1 MSEKKRGFLGRL
13 FSGKDKNETPEAEGI
28 KPSAENPVVDAPQS
42 EPEPAD
48 TGFDAAPDLTEPP
61 AEPPIA
67 EETLFTGIGAEE
79 ALEPD
84 LSEGLSDTVEPETV
98 VPETPVITPVTT
110 DIPAETPPVVPDD
123 QPKRSWFQKLKSGLS
138 RSSSALTDGI
148 SSIFTKRKLDA
159 TMLEELE
166 DVLIQADL
174 GVDTAMAITDRLSQG
189 RYNKEIEPEEVRA
202 ILSEEV
208 EKVLEPVAH
217 PLNLDTG
224 RKPHVVLMV
233 GVNGTGKTTTI
244 GKLSQKLATEGK
256 KVMLAAGDTF
266 RAAAVEQLKIWGQ
279 RTGAEVIARDTGADA
294 AGLAF
299 DAMKEAKE
307 KAVDVLLIDTAGRL
321 QNKAE
326 LMDELEKVIRVIKKH
341 DPEAPHTVLLTLDAT
356 TGQNALNQVEIF
368 GKVAGVTGL
377 VMTKLDGTARWWHPR
392 RHRRQARD
400 AGTFHRR
407 RRGRR
412 RSGTVLGQGFRQRDC
427 RAGLNQSISR
437 FSLGPAP
444 SLPAPSRSLRTE
456 SPGRPYSLQGSM
468 PRETAPAA
476 SRPEARCLAGAD
488 RRRDLCPGSGHPPP
502 CHPY

>member
-13 FSGKDKNETPEAEGI
+13 FSGKDKNETPEAENLE
-28 KPSAENPVVDAPQS
+28 PSAEHRAVDAPES
-42 EPEPAD
+42 DSAPE
-48 TGFDAAPDLTEPP
+48 TSGFDPTSELTEPP

-84 LSEGLSDTVEPETV
+84 LSESRTVVAEPEAD
-98 VPETPVITPVTT
+98 VPETPI
-110 DIPAETPPVVPDD
+110 IAPVVPDIPVETPLAETD
-123 QPKRSWFQKLKSGLS
+123 DKPKRSWFQKLKSGLS

-174 GVDTAMAITDRLSQG
+174 GVDTAMAITERLSEG
-189 RYNKEIEPEEVRA
+189 RYDKEIEPEEVRA

-224 RKPHVVLMV
+224 KKPHVVLMV

-244 GKLSQKLATEGK
+244 GKLSQKLANEGK

-299 DAMKEAKE
+299 DAMKEAKD

-341 DPEAPHTVLLTLDAT
+341 DPDAPHTVLLTLDAT

-377 VMTKLDGTARWWHPR
+377 VMTKLDGTARGGILVAIAAKYQLPVHFIGVGEGVDDLE
-392 RHRRQARD
+392 AFSAKDFAD
-400 AGTFHRR
+400 AI
-407 RRGRR
+407 
-412 RSGTVLGQGFRQRDC
+412 
-427 RAGLNQSISR
+427 AGL
-437 FSLGPAP
+437 A
-444 SLPAPSRSLRTE
+444 
-456 SPGRPYSLQGSM
+456 
-468 PRETAPAA
+468 
-476 SRPEARCLAGAD
+476 
-488 RRRDLCPGSGHPPP
+488 
-502 CHPY
+502 